1 MVPDLHEQLWCSS
14 SGDSCVMRGVSNV
27 FMRLSSLLACL
38 NSALN
43 FFIYYVSS
51 VYDSRNQGVYTCS
64 KSIIHR
70 CVESVSESRG
80 GTPLAFASA
89 AAAKVVVGNEVHSF
103 VRLVNGGRHNL
114 GYTSTKFTLL
124 GVG

>member
-1 MVPDLHEQLWCSS
+1 MQVVPDLHEQLWWPISFSGICTTNHGGITQPRSNFSLQVVPDLHEQLWCSS

-51 VYDSRNQGVYTCS
+51 AVHLQGDS
-64 KSIIHR
+64 
-70 CVESVSESRG
+70 G
-80 GTPLAFASA
+80 GPTPW
-89 AAAKVVVGNEVHSF
+89 
-103 VRLVNGGRHNL
+103 RLG
-114 GYTSTKFTLL
+114 
-124 GVG
+124 